1 MTTTVWPGATL
12 VTTDGE
18 AVVEGVVEDGGG
30 GGGVDAGDVAA
41 AVVDDEPTLELALEL
56 ESLPLKFGTVASVP
70 ER

>member
-1 MTTTVWPGATL
+1 M
-12 VTTDGE
+12 
-18 AVVEGVVEDGGG
+18 EDGGG
-30 GGGVDAGDVAA
+30 GGGVDADVAA